1 MIFKTDRPN
10 LQVYVKGSFEPVQF
24 VGKRYETDD
33 EKEIKVLQTI
43 EGVSEVQDV
52 VEKPEEKSG
61 FFSKKKREEIM
72 RNDESVLNEK
82 VSDDE

>member
-1 MIFKTDRPN
+1 MIFKSNRKN
-10 LQVYVKGSFEPVQF
+10 LQVYEKGSVDPIEF
-24 VGKRYETDD
+24 VGLYLETED
-33 EKEIKVLQTI
+33 EKVIKLLRTI
-43 EGVSEVQDV
+43 EGVEEVEDV

-72 RNDESVLNEK
+72 RNDEAVLNEK